1 MKEIVGRWCKI
12 AENTSTYLSRRVQD
26 LVLKKGFAETASRD
40 ASLKCD
46 TDDLLDISNVSSLL
60 RNADEICFT
69 QTQLSVMQNGT
80 AKSLRM
86 LHPFLQMLE

>member
-1 MKEIVGRWCKI
+1 MQLGFI
-12 AENTSTYLSRRVQD
+12 LS
-26 LVLKKGFAETASRD
+26 
-40 ASLKCD
+40 
-46 TDDLLDISNVSSLL
+46 
-60 RNADEICFT
+60 DEICFT

>member
-26 LVLKKGFAETASRD
+26 LVLKKGLAETASRD

-46 TDDLLDISNVSSLL
+46 TDDLLELDISKVSSLL
-60 RNADEICFT
+60 RNAGI
-69 QTQLSVMQNGT
+69 
-80 AKSLRM
+80 
-86 LHPFLQMLE
+86 